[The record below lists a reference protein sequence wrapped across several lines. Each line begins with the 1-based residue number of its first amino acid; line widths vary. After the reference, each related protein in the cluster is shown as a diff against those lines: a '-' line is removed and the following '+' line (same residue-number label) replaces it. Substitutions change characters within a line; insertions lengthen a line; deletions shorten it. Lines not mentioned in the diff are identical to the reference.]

1 LSRAEVKA
9 ETRAAQKSRQLTPA
23 GEGGA
28 PATPSADP
36 AGPKVTREQRKAE
49 TLQAR
54 KQGMLQP
61 AGSTQEPD
69 VAAQKQ
75 KSTKTRDE
83 RKAETAEAKKKGE
96 LVPAGEGSPKP
107 SN

>member
-1 LSRAEVKA
+1 MS
-9 ETRAAQKSRQLTPA
+9 
-23 GEGGA
+23 
-28 PATPSADP
+28 
-36 AGPKVTREQRKAE
+36 REQRKAE

>member
-1 LSRAEVKA
+1 
-9 ETRAAQKSRQLTPA
+9 
-23 GEGGA
+23 
-28 PATPSADP
+28 
-36 AGPKVTREQRKAE
+36 
-49 TLQAR
+49 
-54 KQGMLQP
+54 MLQP